1 VELMSMQKG
10 ANTAVPAQS
19 VRVVLSWG
27 SGAGIPDADGSAL
40 LLVNGKVRNDSDFV
54 FYNQPNHPGGAVRYE
69 GKNNSGGTVTDTLWV
84 NLAGMD
90 APVERVLL
98 AASADGGTFGQVPG
112 LSIRV
117 LDAANN
123 AEVARFDA
131 PGATS
136 ETAFIVGE
144 LYKRN
149 GAWKFRA
156 VGQGYDSGLAGLAR
170 DFGIS
175 VDDDPAPQAPPAP
188 PQQYQAPQAPPAPPA
203 PQYQAPQAPPAPQ
216 YQAPQAPPV
225 APQPPPAAPQP
236 PAQPVRL
243 SKITLTKQ
251 APSVSLT
258 KSGASRGALKVN
270 LNWSVRGQAPRKGL
284 FGRSK
289 PALPDLDLDLCA
301 LWELQDGDAGIVHPI
316 NNRFGSFNGPPYV
329 LLDRD
334 DRSGASADGENLT
347 INLDHASKIKRILI
361 FANIYDG
368 ADSFAGLDAVATLFP
383 LQGPPIEMH
392 FDECTVASTAA
403 AVALIENINGEMIV
417 RREARYIVRVPGK
430 SNQQL
435 MDEAYG
441 WGLQWV
447 SAPPK
452 Q

>member
-1 VELMSMQKG
+1 MSMQKG

-19 VRVVLSWG
+19 VRVVLSWR

-90 APVERVLL
+90 GPVERVLL
-98 AASADGGTFGQVPG
+98 AASADGGTFGRVPG
-112 LSIRV
+112 LSIQV

-136 ETAFIVGE
+136 ETAFILGE

-156 VGQGYDSGLAGLAR
+156 VGQGYDSGLSGLAR

-175 VDDDPAPQAPPAP
+175 VDDDPAPQPP
-188 PQQYQAPQAPPAPPA
+188 PQQYQAPQAPPA
-203 PQYQAPQAPPAPQ
+203 
-216 YQAPQAPPV
+216 
-225 APQPPPAAPQP
+225 APQPPPAQAGP
-236 PAQPVRL
+236 PVRL

-251 APSVSLT
+251 SPSVSLT
-258 KSGASRGALKVN
+258 KSGGSRGALKVN

-284 FGRSK
+284 FGRRQS
-289 PALPDLDLDLCA
+289 ALPDLDLDLCA

-334 DRSGASADGENLT
+334 DRSGAAAEGENLT

-368 ADSFAGLDAVATLFP
+368 ADSFTGLDAVATLFP

-392 FDECTVASTAA
+392 LDECTVTATAA
-403 AVALIENINGEMIV
+403 AVALIENVNGEMVV